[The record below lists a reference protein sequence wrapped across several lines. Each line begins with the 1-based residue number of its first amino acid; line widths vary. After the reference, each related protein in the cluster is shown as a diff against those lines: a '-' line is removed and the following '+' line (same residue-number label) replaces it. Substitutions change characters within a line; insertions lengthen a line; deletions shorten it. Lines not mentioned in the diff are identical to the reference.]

1 MSQAAIEPAQAAI
14 DPAPTRAAQRHRLAM
29 LVRIAASA
37 GDFSP
42 KLSKAVERATD
53 EEVRLLADLVRR
65 GLSIPRMVNVLQGA
79 HVLIGDDD
87 LYAGWIFPTSRQRL
101 SSHHRTVDK
110 RRTPDYGLDGPLVRE
125 ALHGKAVAGTW
136 IQLERTKAT
145 FKKGQLPRW
154 HDLIHIRDYLLYRI
168 TKKNVGPWGLSA
180 NVDTRPILLR
190 PPAAVTARESAR
202 ALGAFGRLRTEE
214 PAESSGRTWADV
226 LSPDVAPVGPAGD
239 LFAAPV
245 TQEPG
250 ELLPRAAF
258 APDLG
263 HGLFGELPLLNWT
276 APLRPSGI
284 QALTHPDPVL
294 SFDPPHGIAEP
305 VAVQIGA
312 RELKIQ
318 AHVIP
323 AVPLRQV
330 FIGIEEEQ

>member
-1 MSQAAIEPAQAAI
+1 MSESAFEPVL
-14 DPAPTRAAQRHRLAM
+14 TRDAQRHRLAL
-29 LVRIAASA
+29 LVKVAASA

-53 EEVRLLADLVRR
+53 EEVRLLADLVQR
-65 GLSIPRMVNVLQGA
+65 GLSIPRLVNVLQGA

-110 RRTPDYGLDGPLVRE
+110 RQTPDYGLDGPLVRE
-125 ALHGKAVAGTW
+125 ALHGKAVSGTW

-154 HDLIHIRDYLLYRI
+154 HDLVHIRDYILYRI
-168 TKKNVGPWGLSA
+168 TRKNVGPWGLSA

-190 PPAAVTARESAR
+190 PPAAIIARESAR
-202 ALGAFGRLRTEE
+202 ALGAFGRLRTED
-214 PAESSGRTWADV
+214 PTRSAGQTWADV
-226 LSPDVAPVGPAGD
+226 LSPDVAAVGPAGD

-250 ELLPRAAF
+250 ELLPTVAF

-276 APLRPSGI
+276 APLRPSVLE
-284 QALTHPDPVL
+284 ALTHPEPVL
-294 SFDPPHGIAEP
+294 GFDEPVGAAEP
-305 VAVQIGA
+305 VAVQVGA
-312 RELKIQ
+312 RELKVQ
-318 AHVIP
+318 AHVLP
-323 AVPLRQV
+323 AVPVRQV